1 MLSCNTTP
9 GESETGRK
17 EKSEII
23 GKANPKIENGV
34 MTPEV
39 LHGFGRV
46 GSFEVSPDKSSILYQ
61 VTYVSIPQNKT
72 NPELFIM
79 KSDGSEKKQL
89 TITNI

>member
-1 MLSCNTTP
+1 MKGKSLFMAILIGGSLLSCNTTP

-46 GSFEVSPDKSSILYQ
+46 GSFEVSPDKIGRASCRER
-61 VTYVSIPQNKT
+61 V
-72 NPELFIM
+72 
-79 KSDGSEKKQL
+79 
-89 TITNI
+89 